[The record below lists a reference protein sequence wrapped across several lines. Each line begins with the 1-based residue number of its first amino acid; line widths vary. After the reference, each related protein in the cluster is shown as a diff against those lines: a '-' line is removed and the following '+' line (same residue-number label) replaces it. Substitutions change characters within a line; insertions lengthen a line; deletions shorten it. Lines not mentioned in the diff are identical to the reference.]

1 MIPGAH
7 RGGYRGA
14 RIKRSPEEQKSIK
27 SQMECGVWF
36 GYLFIGEW
44 SQGAVGH
51 LLRRGVAGKGMICS
65 EHRWLSAITFDLT
78 GNKWQEKI

>member
-1 MIPGAH
+1 MIPGGV
-7 RGGYRGA
+7 GGAQCRKNQA
-14 RIKRSPEEQKSIK
+14 EHKSIK

-51 LLRRGVAGKGMICS
+51 LLCRGVAGKGMICG
-65 EHRWLSAITFDLT
+65 EHRWPSAITFDLT